1 MIPAQVTVYDC
12 SACGRPVFL
21 AAGSFHHFRHHP
33 QDHDVVVLVV
43 VITRDA
49 S

>member
-1 MIPAQVTVYDC
+1 MIPATVTVYDC
-12 SACGRPVFL
+12 ATCGRPVYS
-21 AAGSFHHFRHHP
+21 ANGAFHHFRHHP

-43 VITRDA
+43 LLTRDA